1 MLPVAWAVMPSGL
14 HRTYGVRHRDFI
26 TLFVL
31 TQIAISQ
38 VPSGPTDSL
47 PFSNRRVPVS
57 LCRRL
62 CVEITPHKLHALGS
76 FPPSLVFLSAP
87 SLLGCLESTHLSNP
101 ALYFRG
107 GQVRHSAARSG
118 EFSGEA
124 S

>member
-47 PFSNRRVPVS
+47 PTDACRFRFVVGYVWKSHPTNFMRSALFLRALFS
-57 LCRRL
+57 
-62 CVEITPHKLHALGS
+62 
-76 FPPSLVFLSAP
+76 
-87 SLLGCLESTHLSNP
+87 
-101 ALYFRG
+101 
-107 GQVRHSAARSG
+107 
-118 EFSGEA
+118 
-124 S
+124 